1 MADIENHIDRIL
13 GESKE
18 CLTAWKQLYKAAV
31 LETNMELVRRRV
43 QEARKAAGERAMH
56 LIREP
61 ADDDLELQDLV
72 YASRVLDELNRK
84 CQSARDSKPKWSSL
98 RHSSGWLQQLDWER
112 HRQTQRWPPMLDGYG
127 LSSTRCRLS
136 LVEDIFDLT
145 QEF

>member
-1 MADIENHIDRIL
+1 MRKAISRASMVHGMADPENHIDRIL

-18 CLTAWKQLYKAAV
+18 CLMAWKQLYKAAV
-31 LETNMELVRRRV
+31 LETNMDLVPRRV

-84 CQSARDSKPKWSSL
+84 CQSARDSKPK
-98 RHSSGWLQQLDWER
+98 
-112 HRQTQRWPPMLDGYG
+112 
-127 LSSTRCRLS
+127 
-136 LVEDIFDLT
+136 
-145 QEF
+145 